1 MIRIGN
7 QQVVQQPSET
17 LKPTSSSCS
26 YQQCSWNGILPSN
39 PPVNPCIGNCGP
51 QLPTISSQDLPF
63 LLQEINDHHMVPRQ
77 STLSS
82 MTTELTGSSSN
93 MASPMQS
100 LLPSLS
106 DVKKPHE
113 NLEVKSMNETLDP
126 CGGVRRS
133 KVTIDDQPVTHTY
146 QQESDEES
154 SECSPCSPEVCRG

>member
-1 MIRIGN
+1 MIRIEN
-7 QQVVQQPSET
+7 QQVAQQPSET
-17 LKPTSSSCS
+17 LKPTSTSCS
-26 YQQCSWNGILPSN
+26 YQQCSWNGILPLN
-39 PPVNPCIGNCGP
+39 PPVNPCNGNCGP

-63 LLQEINDHHMVPRQ
+63 PLQEINNHHMVPRQ

-93 MASPMQS
+93 VASPMQS

-106 DVKKPHE
+106 DVKNPPE
-113 NLEVKSMNETLDP
+113 NLEVKSMNETLEA
-126 CGGVRRS
+126 CGVRRS

-154 SECSPCSPEVCRG
+154 SECSPCSPDVCRG